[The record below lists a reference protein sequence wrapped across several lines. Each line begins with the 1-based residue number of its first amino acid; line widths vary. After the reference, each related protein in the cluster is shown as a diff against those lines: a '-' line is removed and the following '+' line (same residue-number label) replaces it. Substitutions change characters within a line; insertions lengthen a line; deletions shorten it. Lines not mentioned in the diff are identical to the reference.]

1 MLRRRML
8 FPPFRVMDPWF
19 LTSSSSSTYGIDEAE
34 RIDRIPSLVNNIY
47 VFYSVRPEAILECSP
62 HRHYYHH
69 SLLLNNWI
77 VIVGAVSIDS
87 TDISSN
93 HPPRT
98 VHLPD

>member
-1 MLRRRML
+1 ML

-62 HRHYYHH
+62 YFPFNRT
-69 SLLLNNWI
+69 SNLL
-77 VIVGAVSIDS
+77 
-87 TDISSN
+87 
-93 HPPRT
+93 RT
-98 VHLPD
+98 CVLF